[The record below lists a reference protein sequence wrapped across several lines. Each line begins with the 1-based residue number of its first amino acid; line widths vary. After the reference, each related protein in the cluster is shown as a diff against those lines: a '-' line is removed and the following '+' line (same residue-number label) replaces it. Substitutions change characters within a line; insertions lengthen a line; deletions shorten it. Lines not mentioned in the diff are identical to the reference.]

1 MADKK
6 DKTEEAK
13 RNLASNA
20 NAKLNPEDYS
30 NEANIKGG
38 VDKGKGGTKATASQQ
53 QGQGA
58 WNKKNNDD
66 NRTGTKSGGGG
77 SGQGANN
84 PTGK

>member
-1 MADKK
+1 MKN
-6 DKTEEAK
+6 KTEETK
-13 RNLASNA
+13 RDLASRA
-20 NAKLNPEDYS
+20 NAQPDPKDYS
-30 NEANIKGG
+30 NKANIKGG
-38 VDKGKGGTKATASQQ
+38 VEKGKQGTKATASQQ